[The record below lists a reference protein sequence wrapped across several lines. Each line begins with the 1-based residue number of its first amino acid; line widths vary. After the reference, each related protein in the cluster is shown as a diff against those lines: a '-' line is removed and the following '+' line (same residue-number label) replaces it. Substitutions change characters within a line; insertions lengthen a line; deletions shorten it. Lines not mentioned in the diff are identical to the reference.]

1 MDKKNFETP
10 NEKPFFITFIKVSNM
25 TTFFDIKKCWEEM
38 VDDIKCNSLSL
49 NLNLA
54 KTIIKSRSKNVDEK
68 ILKGIKDIFNGK
80 KFGMKIWRKEGHNEG
95 SYIMV

>member
-1 MDKKNFETP
+1 
-10 NEKPFFITFIKVSNM
+10 
-25 TTFFDIKKCWEEM
+25 M

-80 KFGMKIWRKEGHNEG
+80 KFGMKI
-95 SYIMV
+95 